1 MWTTDSIAMT
11 TMTTMR
17 TTRGDA
23 GPVVRFCEPGVR
35 RSTLLDSA
43 VLTERER
50 AASGAVPGAVLCAEV
65 AETDEALAAKAAG
78 GDRGAFTALIGRYE
92 HRVYRFAF
100 VRLGSEHDACEV
112 AQETLMRAW
121 KAAPSYRASAPYA
134 SWILSIAHNEI
145 VNVVRRRRKD
155 RRGIEARNAEPG
167 GASSVSKDDEAEAL
181 PDVWRAAREVLEDSV
196 FEIVW
201 LRYAED
207 MEPRQIAVVTGR
219 TPVGVRVLLHR
230 ARAKIMEALGPAE
243 GEVETG
249 CRVGGDNGSG
259 VAK

>member
-1 MWTTDSIAMT
+1 
-11 TMTTMR
+11 
-17 TTRGDA
+17 
-23 GPVVRFCEPGVR
+23 
-35 RSTLLDSA
+35 

-50 AASGAVPGAVLCAEV
+50 AASGNVPGAVLCAD
-65 AETDEALAAKAAG
+65 AHDSDESLAARASK
-78 GDRGAFTALIGRYE
+78 GDRGAFTTLIGRYE
-92 HRVYRFAF
+92 HRVYRFAY

-121 KAAPSYRASAPYA
+121 KAAPSYRANAAYA

-155 RRGIEARNAEPG
+155 RRNRDNRNAEPC
-167 GASSVSKDDEAEAL
+167 GASNVWKDDGAEAL

-207 MEPRQIAVVTGR
+207 MEPRQIATVTGR

-230 ARAKIMEALGPAE
+230 ARAKIAEALGAQVTVS
-243 GEVETG
+243 EVDERG
-249 CRVGGDNGSG
+249 
-259 VAK
+259 

>member
-17 TTRGDA
+17 AMRGDA
-23 GPVVRFCEPGVR
+23 GPVVRF
-35 RSTLLDSA
+35 
-43 VLTERER
+43 
-50 AASGAVPGAVLCAEV
+50 
-65 AETDEALAAKAAG
+65 
-78 GDRGAFTALIGRYE
+78 F
-92 HRVYRFAF
+92 
-100 VRLGSEHDACEV
+100 
-112 AQETLMRAW
+112 
-121 KAAPSYRASAPYA
+121 
-134 SWILSIAHNEI
+134 
-145 VNVVRRRRKD
+145 
-155 RRGIEARNAEPG
+155 EPG

-243 GEVETG
+243 GAGESG
-249 CRVGGDNGSG
+249 CRVGGDVGSG